1 VHLPID
7 IETVKGFLDPREG
20 VALAEAAASVVH
32 LGAAVEIGSYCG
44 KSTVYLGSALKQA
57 GGVLLAID
65 HHRGSEEN
73 QPGEEY
79 HDPDLAD
86 GQGGMS
92 SLTLFRDTLR
102 RAGLEDVVVPVV
114 APSALAARAL
124 QGGFGFVFI
133 DGGHSMPAALADYRN
148 WAGRIVTGG
157 ILAIHDVFPNVAD
170 GGRPPHEIYKLAL
183 HSGMFQ
189 EEGAV
194 ASLRLLRRL

>member
-1 VHLPID
+1 M
-7 IETVKGFLDPREG
+7 TREK
-20 VALAEAAASVVH
+20 ASRWLAAASVAH

-92 SLTLFRDTLR
+92 SLTLFRNTLN

-114 APSALAARAL
+114 APSALAALR
-124 QGGFGFVFI
+124 
-133 DGGHSMPAALADYRN
+133 PAR
-148 WAGRIVTGG
+148 R
-157 ILAIHDVFPNVAD
+157 
-170 GGRPPHEIYKLAL
+170 
-183 HSGMFQ
+183 
-189 EEGAV
+189 
-194 ASLRLLRRL
+194 LRLCVY